1 MARYQ
6 SFDEVCGPGSQG
18 LASTLR
24 CSSNPDSRLCIGTNV
39 RVAPYTYA
47 HDSPAF
53 NGSLHA
59 ECEWRSQPEYAEW
72 ISVPRLDRTRLKSD
86 KIHPKTGRLR
96 PSEQE
101 KLLSSMRASSH
112 GGACDSSTYPTM
124 VAIRRLDPFN
134 PFHAHEDFL
143 ALWTTFVALDLDP
156 SGTAILLTDVL
167 PNGYYLDMWRTVFA
181 PQHGIKRL
189 RALTK
194 Q

>member
-1 MARYQ
+1 MPTCVSPRTFLAPFFTDSTCPRQLGFRGGLVARYQ

-124 VAIRRLDPFN
+124 VASRIAVFDPLQNGCTAASNTHRADAHRRESKGASAQ
-134 PFHAHEDFL
+134 AH
-143 ALWTTFVALDLDP
+143 
-156 SGTAILLTDVL
+156 
-167 PNGYYLDMWRTVFA
+167 
-181 PQHGIKRL
+181 
-189 RALTK
+189 
-194 Q
+194 